1 MNWDRFADQLARRR
15 DAGEAVRF
23 WWRDDDAA
31 LPTPALER
39 LLDLSKRFQAPVALA
54 VVPQLAVPDLF
65 ERFGNEEV
73 TILQHGTDHRN
84 RARPGEKKTEFP
96 ASEPDDAAL
105 ERLSAARERLV
116 SLAGA
121 RALPVLVPPWN
132 RIRGSLSKRLP
143 ELGIVGISTY
153 GARATQEEVRG
164 LNRVNTH
171 VDIVAWREG
180 RRFIGEA
187 EALAAAAR
195 RLAGGEP
202 IGWLTHHAVHD
213 AAAWDFLERLLGL
226 ESVRWASAQEL
237 FSYTAPAHG

>member
-1 MNWDRFADQLARRR
+1 MNWRRFADELARRR

-39 LLDLSKRFQAPVALA
+39 LVRLSKMVEVPVALA
-54 VVPQLAVPDLF
+54 VVPHLALPEAFSLF
-65 ERFGNEEV
+65 HEKTAV
-73 TILQHGTDHRN
+73 LQHGTDHRD

-96 ASEPDDAAL
+96 ASEPDEAAL

-132 RIRGSLSKRLP
+132 RIRESLSRRLP
-143 ELGIVGISTY
+143 EIGIVGLSAY
-153 GARATQEEVRG
+153 GERTFSSVVKQ
-164 LNRVNTH
+164 VNAH

-195 RLAGGEP
+195 RLAGDEP